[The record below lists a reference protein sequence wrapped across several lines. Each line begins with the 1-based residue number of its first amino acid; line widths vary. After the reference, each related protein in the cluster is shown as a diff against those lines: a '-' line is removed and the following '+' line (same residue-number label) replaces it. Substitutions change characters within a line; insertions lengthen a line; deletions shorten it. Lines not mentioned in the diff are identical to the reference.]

1 MPESV
6 HCGFL
11 SCSFSFH
18 SSVTRRSACSSF
30 STVANGFVN
39 QQFRK
44 IRPAKVHSKS
54 FVHHL
59 AMSITS
65 TKTRYIESD
74 FSVFRISQDVKEV
87 EASFG
92 DYFVEIASK
101 AIEKQG
107 SFTLAISGGS
117 VLQCF
122 SNAILE
128 TAVRRERV
136 DWERTLIFLVDERYV
151 PWDDPQ
157 SNYGQLHKVL
167 QASGVEHKVKVFP
180 VNTSLSLEEAASSY
194 EQDILSFGKK
204 VPAFDLILLGL
215 GEDGHT
221 ASLFPNKEL
230 LDETKKLVGYE
241 TSSPKPPLERITLTL
256 PTINHAKNVAFIVV
270 GKGKAQIMQRL
281 CEDHSLQYPARLV
294 VPIFTRK
301 EWFVDEDAMSQVV
314 AAQEAPREML

>member
-1 MPESV
+1 M
-6 HCGFL
+6 
-11 SCSFSFH
+11 
-18 SSVTRRSACSSF
+18 
-30 STVANGFVN
+30 
-39 QQFRK
+39 
-44 IRPAKVHSKS
+44 
-54 FVHHL
+54 
-59 AMSITS
+59 
-65 TKTRYIESD
+65 
-74 FSVFRISQDVKEV
+74 
-87 EASFG
+87 
-92 DYFVEIASK
+92 
-101 AIEKQG
+101 
-107 SFTLAISGGS
+107 
-117 VLQCF
+117 F

-194 EQDILSFGKK
+194 EQDILSCQNERDFIKVLHQPVKYQLEK